1 MTSELP
7 FISPVPNLPPAVN
20 YTQYVLVCE
29 ILLSFSQAV
38 AGADIQVS
46 SLQMSQTT
54 DTSATLLRVPHGT
67 SCPTNKT
74 LLSVTP

>member
-7 FISPVPNLPPAVN
+7 FISLVPNLPPAVN

>member
-7 FISPVPNLPPAVN
+7 FISLVPNLPPAVN

-38 AGADIQVS
+38 AGADIYVS
-46 SLQMSQTT
+46 SLQISQTT